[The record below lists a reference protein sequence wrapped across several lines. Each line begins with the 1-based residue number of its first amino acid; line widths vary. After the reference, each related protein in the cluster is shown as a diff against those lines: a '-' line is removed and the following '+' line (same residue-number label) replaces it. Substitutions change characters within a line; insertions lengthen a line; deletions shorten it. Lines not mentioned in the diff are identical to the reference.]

1 MENLKSF
8 IIYLPDFENS
18 IKWANNALNTAQQHN
33 WNVELYEGVNGLKDS
48 LENHNLFRN
57 PNHRKSKKSFK
68 RPGTVGCLL
77 SHYKLWQKS
86 IDLDQPICILEHDIT
101 VHAPF
106 PYIKFED
113 VYKFVVGPETKPT
126 YIGRWWASG
135 AGYCV
140 TPQGA
145 NKLITFAKTIG
156 VMPADTMLNTGIVD
170 IQFCEQEIVTV
181 DTHDFS
187 FTWNLTKCAE

>member
-8 IIYLPDFENS
+8 IIYLPDFANS
-18 IKWANNALNTAQQHN
+18 IKWANNALITAKQHN
-33 WNVELYEGVNGLKDS
+33 WNVELFEGVNGLKDS

-57 PNHRKSKKSFK
+57 PNHRKSKKSFQ
-68 RPGTVGCLL
+68 RPGTIGCLL
-77 SHYKLWQKS
+77 SHYFLWKKS
-86 IDLDQPICILEHDIT
+86 IELNESICILEHDVII
-101 VHAPF
+101 HAPIPQIEF
-106 PYIKFED
+106 TD
-113 VYKFVVGPETKPT
+113 VYKFVIGPETKPT

-145 NKLITFAKTIG
+145 NKLVTFAHSIG

-170 IQFCEQEIVTV
+170 MQFCEEEIVTV
-181 DTHDFS
+181 QANDFS
-187 FTWNLTKCAE
+187 FTWNLKNA